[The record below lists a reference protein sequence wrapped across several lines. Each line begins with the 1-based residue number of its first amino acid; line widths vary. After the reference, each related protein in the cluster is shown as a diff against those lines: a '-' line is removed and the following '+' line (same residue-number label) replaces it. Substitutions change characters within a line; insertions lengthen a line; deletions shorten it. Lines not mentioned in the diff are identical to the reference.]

1 MEITESYQVCWV
13 GLWLKSRPS
22 SARDSFWALLEFCIQ
37 QTNKTKFSEMPSRV
51 FKGYR
56 PICLFTIGGLFCLF
70 VHCLVDWLVFE
81 TGPSY
86 AALPCLALLDSQDWL
101 GIHRGKLAS
110 DFWVTGLK
118 VCTPMIRI
126 TFFFFYTNHTQYLV
140 ILLK

>member
-1 MEITESYQVCWV
+1 MKITESYQVCWV

-22 SARDSFWALLEFCIQ
+22 SARDSSWALLEFAYKE

-51 FKGYR
+51 FRGHR

-70 VHCLVDWLVFE
+70 VDCLVDWLVFE
-81 TGPSY
+81 TGPCY
-86 AALPCLALLDSQDWL
+86 DALPCLEFLDSQDWL

-118 VCTPMIRI
+118 VRNPMTRI
-126 TFFFFYTNHTQYLV
+126 TFFFHLY
-140 ILLK
+140 